1 MEGERGLA
9 QSEPRKLLRALAA
22 ADPPAPLDR
31 GEPCWTGVPV
41 SPGHPWGQT
50 RTPAWSHQLLRAA
63 AVAPATR
70 RPAYACLRACADAPH
85 KSCNA
90 YRIPPAIDLNSYWF
104 VTGGRAVNV
113 SPPDR
118 AQPSA
123 RQPNPWRTSCSPL
136 SPPKPFSPAFRPP
149 TPSPTTPSTASST
162 SPAEATLKDLPRFNR
177 LKATEV
183 APTQDGYVFRKTRP
197 APATAPWVSGFNHTC
212 PGRNKE

>member
-22 ADPPAPLDR
+22 ADPP
-31 GEPCWTGVPV
+31 VP
-41 SPGHPWGQT
+41 PWQGGSLLGG
-50 RTPAWSHQLLRAA
+50 RACLARPPVGADKDSWSHQRLRAA

-85 KSCNA
+85 QSCNA
-90 YRIPPAIDLNSYWF
+90 YQIPPAIDLNSYWF
-104 VTGGRAVNV
+104 VSGGRAVNV

-183 APTQDGYVFRKTRP
+183 APTQGGYVFRKTRP